1 MHVYLT
7 GNSCQLWR
15 SDSSAGK
22 SDLTIRDASPRL
34 RRLSIAREPHT

>member
-1 MHVYLT
+1 MYMYLT

-22 SDLTIRDASPRL
+22 SDLTIRDTSPLL